1 MLLFTL
7 SQKSVTRALQR
18 ASWATQ
24 QQFLQLHPTIY
35 IVTLYTPGYLEI
47 SWDVFAKKSADI
59 LSCRNSF
66 ITISIMYVLRA
77 VENTQRSS
85 KGSNHSRSKQRT
97 DQRVLTLK
105 FLALKNWFFPR
116 KKYFTKILWLL
127 FTFILWNFSVQ
138 TLQYFQKNF
147 KLISCPWKL

>member
-47 SWDVFAKKSADI
+47 SWDVFAKKSADT
-59 LSCRNSF
+59 LSFRISF
-66 ITISIMYVLRA
+66 TTISRENAFLPPLPHPPVFAGPDNNKYRRQLCFEVINYVTLIA
-77 VENTQRSS
+77 TNYSVWVHSS
-85 KGSNHSRSKQRT
+85 EFKNQFRKRMK
-97 DQRVLTLK
+97 VAEK
-105 FLALKNWFFPR
+105 FSTVQSLLNCL
-116 KKYFTKILWLL
+116 YFRL
-127 FTFILWNFSVQ
+127 
-138 TLQYFQKNF
+138 
-147 KLISCPWKL
+147 

>member
-35 IVTLYTPGYLEI
+35 IVTLYTPGYLKI

-66 ITISIMYVLRA
+66 ITIST
-77 VENTQRSS
+77 ENAIFHGCCTKVSFATYEGNQLSYFQN
-85 KGSNHSRSKQRT
+85 GY
-97 DQRVLTLK
+97 
-105 FLALKNWFFPR
+105 FF
-116 KKYFTKILWLL
+116 KILWWFQEAHYWVKRKWKNKYVYPVWIKMISLRNL
-127 FTFILWNFSVQ
+127 FWNNPSG
-138 TLQYFQKNF
+138 
-147 KLISCPWKL
+147 PW